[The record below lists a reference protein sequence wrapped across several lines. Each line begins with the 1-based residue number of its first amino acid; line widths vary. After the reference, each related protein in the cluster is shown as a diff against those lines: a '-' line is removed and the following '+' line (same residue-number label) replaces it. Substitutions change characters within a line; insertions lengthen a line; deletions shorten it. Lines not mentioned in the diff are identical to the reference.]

1 MDTYSNLQ
9 KASVPTRRRY
19 LAVGSLGML
28 FSGIIYAWSILKAP
42 MMEAF
47 GWTASQMAVNYTL
60 TMCFFC
66 LGSLLTGLLLRRLSV
81 KLLLLAAGVLVC
93 IGFVMTARMSGQSI
107 WELYVSYGMAI
118 GFGSGLSYNTL
129 LSVAG
134 MWYPDKK
141 GLCSGT
147 MMMSFGLSAML
158 LGQACVRLFS
168 SLQTGWRG
176 TFACLGIISLFVMV
190 FCALIFRLPP
200 SSIKQPEHMPT
211 EKASQSHSPKEY
223 AASEVIHNP
232 TFWIFYLYGTLGTTV
247 GSVVFSF
254 AYDLAV
260 SMGAQLS
267 FATMLVGLLTVF
279 NGIGRVICGI
289 FFDYAGRKRTML
301 GAGILTVAAPLC
313 MLAAILSDCL
323 PLASIAFCM
332 TGISYGC
339 YPTIS
344 ASVIAEFYG
353 MKNFS
358 MNYSI
363 SNTKLL
369 LSSFS
374 SIFAAFLMAQTG
386 SYTAPFLLL
395 FVFAVAA
402 LGLGHAVKSPQDSA
416 TEL

>member
-1 MDTYSNLQ
+1 MDTCADLQ
-9 KASVPTRRRY
+9 ITSAPARRRY
-19 LAVGSLGML
+19 LVVGSLGML
-28 FSGIIYAWSILKAP
+28 FSGIIYGWSILKAP

-66 LGSLLTGLLLRRLSV
+66 LGSMLTGLLLQRIPV

-93 IGFVMTARMSGQSI
+93 TGFMMTARMDGCSI
-107 WELYVSYGMAI
+107 WGLYISYGMAI

-141 GLCSGT
+141 GFCSGI

-158 LGQACVRLFS
+158 LGQVCVRLFD
-168 SLQTGWRG
+168 SLPTGWRG
-176 TFACLGIISLFVMV
+176 TFTCVGMTALFVMI
-190 FCALIFRLPP
+190 FCALVFRLPP
-200 SSIKQPEHMPT
+200 ADMRFPVRQ
-211 EKASQSHSPKEY
+211 QSGKMFDPSAQREY
-223 AASEVIHNP
+223 AAAEVVRRP
-232 TFWIFYLYGTLGTTV
+232 TFWVFYLYGTLGTMV

-254 AYDLAV
+254 AYDLAI
-260 SMGAQLS
+260 SLGAQIR

-279 NGIGRVICGI
+279 NGVGRVICGLS
-289 FFDYAGRKRTML
+289 FDHAGREKTML

-313 MLAAILSDCL
+313 MLAAILTRCL
-323 PLASIAFCM
+323 PLGLAAFCM

-344 ASVIAEFYG
+344 ASVIAAFYG

-374 SIFAAFLMAQTG
+374 SIFAAFLITQTG
-386 SYTAPFLLL
+386 SYIAPFCVL
-395 FVFAVAA
+395 VCSAAAA
-402 LGLGHAVKSPQDSA
+402 LGLGQAIKRP
-416 TEL
+416 

>member
-1 MDTYSNLQ
+1 MDTCADLQ
-9 KASVPTRRRY
+9 ITSVPARRRY
-19 LAVGSLGML
+19 LVVGSLGML
-28 FSGIIYAWSILKAP
+28 FSGIIYGWSILKAP

-47 GWTASQMAVNYTL
+47 GWNASQMAVNYTL

-66 LGSLLTGLLLRRLSV
+66 LGSLLTGLLLRRIPV

-93 IGFVMTARMSGQSI
+93 TGFVMTARMEGHSV
-107 WELYVSYGMAI
+107 WELYISYGMAI

-141 GLCSGT
+141 GLCSGI

-158 LGQACVRLFS
+158 LGQVCVRLFS
-168 SLQTGWRG
+168 SLSTGWRG
-176 TFACLGIISLFVMV
+176 TFTCVGIAALFVMI
-190 FCALIFRLPP
+190 FCAWVFQLPP
-200 SSIKQPEHMPT
+200 ADMRVQVQPQRGKKPDP
-211 EKASQSHSPKEY
+211 SVQREY
-223 AASEVIHNP
+223 AAAEVVRRP

-254 AYDLAV
+254 AYDLAI
-260 SMGAQLS
+260 SLGAQIR

-279 NGIGRVICGI
+279 NGVGRVICGLS
-289 FFDYAGRKRTML
+289 FDHVGREKTML
-301 GAGILTVAAPLC
+301 GTGILTVAAPLC
-313 MLAAILSDCL
+313 MLGAILARCL
-323 PLASIAFCM
+323 PLGLAAFCM

-344 ASVIAEFYG
+344 ASVIAAFYG

-374 SIFAAFLMAQTG
+374 SIFAAFLITQTG
-386 SYTAPFLLL
+386 SYIAPFCVL
-395 FVFAVAA
+395 VCSAVAA
-402 LGLGHAVKSPQDSA
+402 LGLGQAIKRP
-416 TEL
+416 